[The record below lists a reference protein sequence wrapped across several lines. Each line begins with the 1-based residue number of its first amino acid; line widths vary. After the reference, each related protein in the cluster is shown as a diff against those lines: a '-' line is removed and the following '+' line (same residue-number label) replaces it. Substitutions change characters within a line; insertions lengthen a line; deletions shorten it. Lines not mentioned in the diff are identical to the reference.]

1 MPSFVSSVFRKS
13 DFGRAFVNL
22 AHPTLAH
29 FKVLFDETPGT
40 RASGLDFPES
50 RLSAKRLG
58 RLPVT
63 W

>member
-1 MPSFVSSVFRKS
+1 MLKS
-13 DFGRAFVNL
+13 DFGRQFVNL

-58 RLPVT
+58 ASAGH
-63 W
+63 